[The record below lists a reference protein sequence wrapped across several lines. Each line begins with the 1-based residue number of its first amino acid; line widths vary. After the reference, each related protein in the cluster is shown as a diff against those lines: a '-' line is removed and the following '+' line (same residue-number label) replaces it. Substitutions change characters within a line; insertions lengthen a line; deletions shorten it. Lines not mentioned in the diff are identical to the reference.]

1 MKGQGAE
8 ECPRWSIHTNGLSNK
23 QAGGAGVVLHSLE
36 GGDVECMVRLDFS
49 ITNNVAEY
57 EALIAG
63 LDFAKAAGAVNVVM
77 YCDSQVVPSQVNS
90 DYKCK
95 GERMRKYLEQV
106 KDRVNDL
113 QAKFFQIPRE
123 ENEHTDHL
131 SKAASAEHMLI
142 PNQVLSF
149 IQISPLIDSINVQE
163 IGSENDWTTPITSY
177 LKDGV
182 LPDGKEAARKLK
194 VQTARFALI
203 KGILYKKGFS
213 RPYLRCLIPKEV
225 DYVMLEVHEGVCG
238 NYSGSQS
245 LVDKLIRAGYYWPT
259 M

>member
-49 ITNNVAEY
+49 TTNNVAEY

-113 QAKFFQIPRE
+113 QAKIFKSRRRRTSTLTIFPRL
-123 ENEHTDHL
+123 HQQ
-131 SKAASAEHMLI
+131 SICSFLI
-142 PNQVLSF
+142 GYCPSF
-149 IQISPLIDSINVQE
+149 KS
-163 IGSENDWTTPITSY
+163 
-177 LKDGV
+177 
-182 LPDGKEAARKLK
+182 
-194 VQTARFALI
+194 
-203 KGILYKKGFS
+203 
-213 RPYLRCLIPKEV
+213 
-225 DYVMLEVHEGVCG
+225 HH
-238 NYSGSQS
+238 
-245 LVDKLIRAGYYWPT
+245 
-259 M
+259 